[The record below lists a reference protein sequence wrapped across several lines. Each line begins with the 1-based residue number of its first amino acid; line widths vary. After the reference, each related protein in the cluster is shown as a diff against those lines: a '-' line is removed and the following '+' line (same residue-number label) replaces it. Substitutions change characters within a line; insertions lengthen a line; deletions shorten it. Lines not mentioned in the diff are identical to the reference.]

1 MGVLKMEQSTYLIK
15 VRVNTMTEIKVRARS
30 MEEAYDSL
38 ENRIINDEIDLF
50 EGAEIE
56 DWHFHDIQI
65 IDEMRFS

>member
-1 MGVLKMEQSTYLIK
+1 MEQSTYLIK
-15 VRVNTMTEIKVRARS
+15 VRANIMSYIKVRARS

-38 ENRIINDEIDLF
+38 EESIINDEIDLF

-56 DWHFHDIQI
+56 DWDFHDIQI